1 MTGARNEGTPENM
14 NNHRHLSSEEILNRV
29 AEDPA
34 IEAGKLTDLE
44 GCASCAAEAR
54 SMSRFLS
61 GLRRVDTELVATTEW
76 DDLLLRRRIREAL
89 AKEKPHVRSIFDRFA
104 ILRPA
109 FVSAVAAVV
118 AIAIWTPFSGGL
130 GEKVQLASADP
141 NPSNRL
147 PAWSPLPEESDDEG
161 FAVLAEW
168 TPNEDELAIARCRA
182 ACLAGLSM
190 HEEEKL
196 LSAVATTASLVPTTG
211 ASPL

>member
-1 MTGARNEGTPENM
+1 MTGARNEGIPKNM
-14 NNHRHLSSEEILNRV
+14 NTHRHLSSEEILDWVSEDRV
-29 AEDPA
+29 S
-34 IEAGKLTDLE
+34 EAKALPELE
-44 GCASCAAEAR
+44 GCASCTAEAQ
-54 SMSRFLS
+54 SVSRFLT
-61 GLRRVDTELVATTEW
+61 GLRRVDTELVATTDW

-89 AKEKPHVRSIFDRFA
+89 AKEKPHVRSIFDRIL

-118 AIAIWTPFSGGL
+118 AIAIWTPFSAGP
-130 GEKVQLASADP
+130 GEKVQMVSSSADL
-141 NPSNRL
+141 SSRL

-182 ACLAGLSM
+182 ACLAGLSL

-196 LSAVATTASLVPTTG
+196 LSAVATQASLTPTTG